1 MADGSTSMAP
11 SQVKL
16 LDDPSLY
23 PKIDSTD
30 LRQRL
35 RSFPLQCRGAWAEA
49 FAFNVPREYALA
61 KRVVVLGM
69 GGSAIGGDLL
79 ADLASLEN
87 RLPISVCRDYQIP
100 PYVDS
105 DTLVLACSYSGE
117 TEETLSGFQ
126 QALTRRSK
134 VIAITSGGTLAFRA
148 RERGV
153 PLFTVR
159 YEGEPRSALG
169 YSFITPTVL
178 LMKLGLM
185 PDITTGFEEAVRIL
199 DDLVPELDEESPSQ
213 KNPAKSMASLL
224 LDRVIVIYGAGIFSA
239 VARRWKT
246 QFNEN
251 SKVWAF
257 FELLPEVHHNS
268 VAGYQLP
275 KGVKSRAF
283 VVLLR
288 PGFLHPRTLLR
299 YDVTRELLDRESVP
313 QSTVEG
319 RGDSAISQVLSSVLM
334 GDYVSYYLAL
344 LQGVDPSPVA
354 NIDFVKERLTSI
366 E

>member
-1 MADGSTSMAP
+1 MPDESTSMTP
-11 SQVKL
+11 NRVKL

-23 PKIDSTD
+23 PRIDSTD

-35 RSFPLQCRGAWAEA
+35 RSFPCQCRSAWDEA
-49 FAFNVPREYALA
+49 FAFDVPRDYASA
-61 KRVVVLGM
+61 RKVVVLGM

-79 ADLASLEN
+79 ADLASAEN

-100 PYVDS
+100 SYVDS

-117 TEETLSGFQ
+117 TEETISGFQ
-126 QALTRRSK
+126 QALSRGSK
-134 VIAITSGGTLAFRA
+134 VIAITRGGTLARRA
-148 RERGV
+148 REHGV

-169 YSFITPTVL
+169 YSFITPTAL
-178 LMKLGLM
+178 LIKLGLM
-185 PDITTGFEEAVRIL
+185 PDMTTEFQGAIGDLDGFVT
-199 DDLVPELDEESPSQ
+199 ELDVESPSQ
-213 KNPAKSMASLL
+213 KNPAKALASLL
-224 LDRVIVIYGAGIFSA
+224 LDRVIVIYGAGIFGA

-257 FELLPEVHHNS
+257 FEMLPEVHHNS
-268 VAGYQLP
+268 VAGYGLP
-275 KGVKSRAF
+275 EEVKSRAF
-283 VVLLR
+283 VILLR
-288 PGFLHPRTLLR
+288 PGFLHPKTCRG
-299 YDVTRELLDRESVP
+299 YDVTRELLDKESVAHD
-313 QSTVEG
+313 TVDS
-319 RGDSAISQVLSSVLM
+319 RGDSAIGQMLSGVLL

-354 NIDFVKERLTSI
+354 NIDFVKERLAVV